1 MLCSTSQCFAILGTP
16 ALRAD
21 MSEST
26 GDDEEQDG
34 GDHDED
40 EDEDED
46 NEDEEQDENNQG
58 DDNC

>member
-26 GDDEEQDG
+26 GDEEQDG
-34 GDHDED
+34 GDHDDDEED
-40 EDEDED
+40 EDESKMKMVMIITD
-46 NEDEEQDENNQG
+46 NY
-58 DDNC
+58 